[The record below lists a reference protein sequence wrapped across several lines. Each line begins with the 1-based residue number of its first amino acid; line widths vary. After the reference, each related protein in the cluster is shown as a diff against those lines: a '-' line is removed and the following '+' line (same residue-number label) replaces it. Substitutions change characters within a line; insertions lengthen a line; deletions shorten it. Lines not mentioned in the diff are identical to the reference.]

1 MMDMDNE
8 EIKEKVYK
16 TLFKSDTSYDSFKEW
31 TKTDDDGTD
40 WMNRLADGLIAEA
53 RTSERDRIIRQF
65 EDGFIPID
73 MVRALGKVHDKGL
86 EVATINKCIA
96 ELEKLENTKE
106 HPAWNT
112 AILTAEEMDKKGCWT
127 WQQKRKRNTSC

>member
-1 MMDMDNE
+1 MDND

-31 TKTDDDGTD
+31 AKTDDDGTD
-40 WMNRLADGLIAEA
+40 WMNRLADGLINEA
-53 RTSERDRIIRQF
+53 RTSERDKIIRQF

-73 MVRALGKVHDKGL
+73 MVRVLM

-112 AILTAEEMDKKGCWT
+112 AILTAEEMDKKG
-127 WQQKRKRNTSC
+127 

>member
-40 WMNRLADGLIAEA
+40 WMNRLADGLINEA

-73 MVRALGKVHDKGL
+73 IVTALGKVYDKGK

-96 ELEKLENTKE
+96 ELEKLEQTIYCFGHCNI
-106 HPAWNT
+106 NSRG
-112 AILTAEEMDKKGCWT
+112 DG
-127 WQQKRKRNTSC
+127 